1 MTYPLAIDY
10 RFPLTQERHAIPLP
24 PIPEG
29 WTRLLAADYADGDEY
44 TYITPVEQTREV
56 EATRAEDGTILTP
69 AFTEKVTVSAGRH
82 EQVAS
87 GAVKEH
93 ARRAAEWAANQPPA
107 PPAPVPVPQEVTNRA
122 FRLALRAVTGI
133 KPSAVTVA
141 LSAIPD
147 DGARED
153 ALSEWEYANTIARS
167 NQLLP
172 AIAAH
177 FGVSD
182 SLIDSI
188 FSEAA
193 KL

>member
-1 MTYPLAIDY
+1 MPYPLAIDY
-10 RFPLTQERHAIPLP
+10 RFPLTQERHALPLP
-24 PIPEG
+24 DLPEG
-29 WTRLLAADYADGDEY
+29 WSRILAAEYADGDEF
-44 TYITPVEQTREV
+44 IDHPAEL
-56 EATRAEDGTILTP
+56 AEDGTELVP
-69 AFTEKVTVSAGRH
+69 ARC

-87 GAVKEH
+87 GVVKEH
-93 ARRAAEWAANQPPA
+93 ARRAAEWAASQPPA

-122 FRLALRAVTGI
+122 FRLALRALIGI
-133 KPSAVTVA
+133 KPSAVTAA
-141 LSAIPD
+141 LSAITD

-167 NQLLP
+167 NPLLP

-177 FGVSD
+177 FGVAD

-188 FSEAA
+188 FREAA